1 MLTLRNPVNNK
12 DPICSRVEDAFI
24 LTPSHCPTRRSK
36 SNNLFEQPL
45 AEDLALSIGVSGE
58 LVDLDMTEWE
68 YPQAAHL
75 LVRRE
80 QPVPFNSSIQGS

>member
-1 MLTLRNPVNNK
+1 MQPSANDLGV
-12 DPICSRVEDAFI
+12 FI
-24 LTPSHCPTRRSK
+24 FTPSHCPTRRSK

-58 LVDLDMTEWE
+58 LVEVDMSESV
-68 YPQAAHL
+68 YPQAACL

-80 QPVPFNSSIQGS
+80 PTELIDWSIQES